1 MSLVP
6 MELRHLKLD
15 DECSNSKVRSEN
27 RLDELDVVVSDDDA
41 AAAAVDDVAA
51 VVAVVALVAVVVVA
65 VVHVVADL
73 PNVVVSEKKATREFL
88 QAESDGSIRL
98 VWNKLNTG

>member
-27 RLDELDVVVSDDDA
+27 RLDELDVVSDAAD

-51 VVAVVALVAVVVVA
+51 VVAVVALVAVVVA